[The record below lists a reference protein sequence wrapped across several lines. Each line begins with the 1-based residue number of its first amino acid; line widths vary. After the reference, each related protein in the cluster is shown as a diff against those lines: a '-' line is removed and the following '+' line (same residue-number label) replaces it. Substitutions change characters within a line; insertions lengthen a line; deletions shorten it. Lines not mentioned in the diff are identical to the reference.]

1 MIQMQSLLKIADN
14 SGARSVMCI
23 KVLGGSKRRY
33 ANIGDVIKVAVR
45 EAIPTGKVKKGQ
57 VVDALIVRSKKGVRR
72 RDGSLIKFDEAMK
85 QTIEMASAGKDLG
98 KKGTLR
104 EILKSKNKGIVTG
117 INMVKKHTKPNPEMG
132 ITGGVVE
139 QEAAI
144 SLSNLA
150 IWNPKKKSKDKIAY
164 STSKDGKKIRLYK
177 SDGAEIK

>member
-1 MIQMQSLLKIADN
+1 MARVVVIGAGISGHTAAMNLKH
-14 SGARSVMCI
+14 
-23 KVLGGSKRRY
+23 KLGRKHE
-33 ANIGDVIKVAVR
+33 VIV
-45 EAIPTGKVKKGQ
+45 I
-57 VVDALIVRSKKGVRR
+57 S
-72 RDGSLIKFDEAMK
+72 
-85 QTIEMASAGKDLG
+85 GKDLG

-164 STSKDGKKIRLYK
+164 STNKDGKKIRLYK

>member
-1 MIQMQSLLKIADN
+1 MNKAIFQTKL
-14 SGARSVMCI
+14 RT
-23 KVLGGSKRRY
+23 
-33 ANIGDVIKVAVR
+33 GDEVIV
-45 EAIPTGKVKKGQ
+45 T
-57 VVDALIVRSKKGVRR
+57 S
-72 RDGSLIKFDEAMK
+72 
-85 QTIEMASAGKDLG
+85 GKDLG

-164 STSKDGKKIRLYK
+164 STSKEGKKIRLYK